1 MNVFAFGIPLLLGLK
16 DEHAIRIARVS
27 IMLSLPMYIGCIGFL
42 SYLAYVP
49 GLDGIGL
56 HRLSGFFGFFGFS
69 GFLGM
74 LGYAAMIERRAQT
87 RGQA

>member
-1 MNVFAFGIPLLLGLK
+1 MNVFVFGIPLLLGLK
-16 DEHAIRIARVS
+16 DEHAIRIARLS
-27 IMLSLPMYIGCIGFL
+27 IMLSLPMYVGFLGFL

-56 HRLSGFFGFFGFS
+56 HRLSGFYGFFGFS

-74 LGYAAMIERRAQT
+74 LGYAAMIERRTQA
-87 RGQA
+87 RGEA

>member
-1 MNVFAFGIPLLLGLK
+1 MNVFVFGIPLLLGLK
-16 DEHAIRIARVS
+16 DEHAIRIARLS
-27 IMLSLPMYIGCIGFL
+27 IMLSLPMYIGFLGFL

-56 HRLSGFFGFFGFS
+56 HRLSGFYGFFGFS

-74 LGYAAMIERRAQT
+74 LGYAAMIELRTQA